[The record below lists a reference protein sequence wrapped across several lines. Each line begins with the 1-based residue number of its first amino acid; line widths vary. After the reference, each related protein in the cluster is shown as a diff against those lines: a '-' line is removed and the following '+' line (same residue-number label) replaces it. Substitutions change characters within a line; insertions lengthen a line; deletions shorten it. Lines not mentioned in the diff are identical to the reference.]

1 MISLIL
7 FIICIIVL
15 KKNGFY
21 KSLIF
26 FLDVLVVGLIIGGI
40 ILILAGIFTG
50 VGAIVATVIGL
61 LASFLGIFKLDF
73 DVFWNQ
79 LAKRLKRVFTLDY

>member
-15 KKNGFY
+15 KKIGFY

-40 ILILAGIFTG
+40 IRILAGIFTG

>member
-15 KKNGFY
+15 KKIGFY

-61 LASFLGIFKLDF
+61 LVSFLGIFKLDF

>member
-15 KKNGFY
+15 KKIGFY

-50 VGAIVATVIGL
+50 VGAIVATVLGL
-61 LASFLGIFKLDF
+61 LASFLGLFKF
-73 DVFWNQ
+73 DSDKFWD
-79 LAKRLKRVFTLDY
+79 KFGKRVKRIFTLDY